1 MSHFTPFSLL
11 IYIILKV
18 LTYDGQ
24 ILHQFQDIKADDLLQ
39 YCLYWTLT
47 LKNETEFQICGK
59 HSGKVVSRCEGGMRI
74 IACLTRVCVLRGD
87 GSPDEFPILVKHSPE
102 TGHLRPL
109 S

>member
-1 MSHFTPFSLL
+1 M
-11 IYIILKV
+11 
-18 LTYDGQ
+18 
-24 ILHQFQDIKADDLLQ
+24 
-39 YCLYWTLT
+39 
-47 LKNETEFQICGK
+47 
-59 HSGKVVSRCEGGMRI
+59 SRCEDGMRI